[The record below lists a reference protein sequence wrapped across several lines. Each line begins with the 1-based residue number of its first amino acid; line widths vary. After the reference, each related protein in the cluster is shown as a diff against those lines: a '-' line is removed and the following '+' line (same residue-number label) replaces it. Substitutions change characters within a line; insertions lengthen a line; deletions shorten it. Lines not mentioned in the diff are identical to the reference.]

1 VAVLAGVALLVA
13 LVGALRMLGLLYV
26 QVTLV
31 IARIVAAPEGYGHI
45 QHVDMAQDPKFI
57 EQILARVTE

>member
-1 VAVLAGVALLVA
+1 VAVLAGVAVLVA

-31 IARIVAAPEGYGHI
+31 IARIVAAPEGYGHSTSI
-45 QHVDMAQDPKFI
+45 WRKTPSSSS
-57 EQILARVTE
+57 RSWRG